1 MSIATTTVC
10 VFKHSSKHKLGA
22 RADSKNSSQWIT
34 AVCWNIV
41 SLALV
46 SGLLNSAAIFAQE
59 QSDADSK
66 SQLIARGGQIYR
78 EQCSSCH
85 GERGEGVSG
94 SYPEAL
100 IGDATISELTKTIDE
115 TMPEGDASACV
126 GEDARAVALYIH
138 DAFYSEEAQR
148 RLSPPKTAFSR
159 LTAEQL
165 RQSLADLYGKFDW
178 RAGPNSERGV
188 KGLYFAGDRWNKEQL
203 KIERRDDTIQFDF
216 GRNSPGEGIE
226 ADSFYIYWEGSLK
239 ADRSGVYEIIMRS
252 TCSFKMDFGKIGRLF
267 IDNHVQSGDKTEF
280 RERIYLVGGRSYP
293 FKIDFIQRKRKTE
306 LPPAVVSLSWVPPGG
321 VEEIIPKQNLLP
333 NSGPAVFSLQAE
345 LPPDDRTYGY
355 ERGISVN
362 RDWDQSITKASIEFA
377 DIVSEEIY
385 PRYSKKKKE
394 EGVEGRAALKAMLRD
409 ILQVAFRGGLTD
421 ETAKVYVDQQLDETE
436 DDSEAIRKVMLLGL
450 KSPRFLYP
458 LLDSQSSP
466 SQQTA
471 NRLSLILHDSLPS
484 DDWLLKQIEKGELTT
499 QEQIRS
505 AANRLMA
512 DDRGTNKLRGLVIE
526 WLNLTQTKDM
536 AKDEKLFPGYDGA
549 LIQDLRSSLDAFINE
564 CITSEGSDFRQLL
577 TADWS
582 YTTKRIESFYGESW
596 KPSEDK
602 TGLYRTA
609 QGDANRHGVLTHPYL
624 MSRLAYH
631 DTTSPIH
638 RGIFLIRFV
647 LGRTLRPPMDAFAP
661 LSPDLHP
668 DLTTRERVNL
678 QTSPQNCQVCHS
690 KINSLGFVLENYDA
704 VGRFRTL
711 EREKPLDTN
720 GGYLSRD
727 DARVA
732 FANAADLADYLAKS
746 PDTVQSFVNRAF
758 QYFVKQPPAAF
769 GLETSEKLAES
780 FVASGYNM
788 RQLIVDIA
796 VIASNPA
803 PSVTSPPNNPPSQNE
818 ETQ

>member
-1 MSIATTTVC
+1 MSIATTMVC
-10 VFKHSSKHKLGA
+10 HFNPSAKIRVDTMA
-22 RADSKNSSQWIT
+22 
-34 AVCWNIV
+34 
-41 SLALV
+41 
-46 SGLLNSAAIFAQE
+46 GLLFVFCITFGCCFANLANSIAQE
-59 QSDADSK
+59 TPDLNSK
-66 SQLIARGGQIYR
+66 SQLLERGHKIYT
-78 EQCSSCH
+78 EQCASCH
-85 GERGEGVSG
+85 GEKGEGVSG
-94 SYPEAL
+94 SYPESL

-115 TMPEGDASACV
+115 TMPEGDASACI
-126 GEDARAVALYIH
+126 GEDAQAVAHYIH
-138 DAFYSEEAQR
+138 HAFYSEEAQR
-148 RLSPPKTAFSR
+148 RLSPPKAAFSR

-178 RAGPNSERGV
+178 RAGPNAERGV
-188 KGLYFAGDRWNKEQL
+188 KALYFAGDRWNKEQL

-226 ADSFYIYWEGSLK
+226 ADSFYIYWEGALK
-239 ADRSGVYEIIMRS
+239 VDRSGMYEIVMRS
-252 TCSFKMDFGKIGRLF
+252 TCSFKMDFGKNGRLF

-306 LPPAVVSLSWVPPGG
+306 IPPAVVSLSWVPPGG
-321 VEEIIPKQNLLP
+321 VEEVIPKQNLLP
-333 NSGPAVFSLQAE
+333 SSGPGAFSLQAE

-362 RDWDQSITKASIEFA
+362 RDWDQSITKAAIEFA

-385 PRYSKKKKE
+385 PRYIKKKKE
-394 EGVEGRAALKAMLRD
+394 EGVEGRAALKAMLRE
-409 ILQVAFRGGLTD
+409 ILSVAFRGGLSD
-421 ETAKVYVDQQLDETE
+421 ETANVYVDQQLEQTE
-436 DDSEAIRKVMLLGL
+436 DDAEAIRKVMLLGL

-458 LLDSQSSP
+458 LLDAQSSQS
-466 SQQTA
+466 QRVA
-471 NRLSLILHDSLPS
+471 NRLTLILHDSLPA
-484 DDWLLKQIEKGELTT
+484 DEWLLKQIEKGELVTE
-499 QEQIRS
+499 EQIRS
-505 AANRLMA
+505 AASRMMA
-512 DDRGTNKLRGLVIE
+512 DDRGTNKLRGLVLE
-526 WLNLTQTKDM
+526 WLNLSQSRDM
-536 AKDEKLFPGYDGA
+536 AKDEKLFPGFDRA

-564 CITSEGSDFRQLL
+564 CINKEGADFRQLL

-596 KPSEDK
+596 KPTEDK
-602 TGLYRTA
+602 PGLHRTPG
-609 QGDANRHGVLTHPYL
+609 GDPHRHGVLTHPYL

-668 DLTTRERVNL
+668 DLTTRERVDL

-704 VGRFRTL
+704 VGRYRTT
-711 EREKPLDTN
+711 EREKQVDTS

-727 DARVA
+727 DSRVE
-732 FANAADLADYLAKS
+732 FANAAAMAEYLAKS

-788 RQLIVDIA
+788 RQLIVEIA
-796 VIASNPA
+796 VVASTPA
-803 PSVTSPPNNPPSQNE
+803 PPITSPPNNPPSPNE
-818 ETQ
+818 ETK

>member
-1 MSIATTTVC
+1 MCIAMTRLLTLKVLCILTIPCIAQDPNSAPSIAT
-10 VFKHSSKHKLGA
+10 
-22 RADSKNSSQWIT
+22 
-34 AVCWNIV
+34 
-41 SLALV
+41 
-46 SGLLNSAAIFAQE
+46 LLE
-59 QSDADSK
+59 
-66 SQLIARGGQIYR
+66 RGQKIYAN
-78 EQCSSCH
+78 QCASCH

-94 SYPEAL
+94 SYPDPL
-100 IGDATISELTKTIDE
+100 IGDSTISELTKTIDE
-115 TMPEGDASACV
+115 TMPEGEASECV
-126 GEDARAVALYIH
+126 ADDARAVALYIH
-138 DAFYSEEAQR
+138 GAFYSEEAQR
-148 RLSPPKTAFSR
+148 RLSPPKSSFSR

-165 RQSLADLYGKFDW
+165 RQSLADLYAKFDW
-178 RAGPNSERGV
+178 RAGPSTERGV
-188 KGLYFAGDRWNKEQL
+188 KGLYFAGDRWNKDHL

-216 GRNSPGEGIE
+216 GRESPGEGIE
-226 ADSFYIYWEGSLK
+226 ADSFYIYWEGALK
-239 ADRSGVYEIIMRS
+239 VDRSGVYEIVMRS

-280 RERIYLVGGRSYP
+280 RERIYLVAGRSYP

-333 NSGPAVFSLQAE
+333 SAGPGTFSLQAQ

-362 RDWDQSITKASIEFA
+362 REWDQAVTSAAVEFA
-377 DIVSEEIY
+377 DIVAKEIY
-385 PRYSKKKKE
+385 PRYTKKKKE
-394 EGVEGRAALKAMLRD
+394 EKLEGRMVLKSMLRE
-409 ILQVAFRGGLTD
+409 ILDVAFRGSLS
-421 ETAKVYVDQQLDETE
+421 EEVAQVYVDKQVDQTE
-436 DDSEAIRKVMLLGL
+436 DDVEAIRRVMLLGL

-458 LLDSQSSP
+458 LLDSQSSR
-466 SQQTA
+466 SQQAA

-484 DDWLLKQIEKGELTT
+484 EEWLLKRIEKGELESTD
-499 QEQIRS
+499 QIRS
-505 AANRLMA
+505 AAGRMMA
-512 DDRGTNKLRGLVIE
+512 DDRSTNKLRGLVLE
-526 WLNLTQTKDM
+526 WLNLSQSRDM
-536 AKDEKLFPGYDGA
+536 AKDEKLYPGFDGA
-549 LIQDLRSSLDAFINE
+549 LIQDLRSSLDAFIND
-564 CITSEGSDFRQLL
+564 CITSESADFRQLL

-582 YTTKRIESFYGESW
+582 YTTKRIEEFYGEAW
-596 KPSEDK
+596 KPMEDK
-602 TGLYRTA
+602 PGLHRTA
-609 QGDANRHGVLTHPYL
+609 AGDPQRHGVLTHPYL

-668 DLTTRERVNL
+668 DLTTRERVTL
-678 QTSPQNCQVCHS
+678 QTSPQNCQVCHL

-704 VGRFRTL
+704 VGRYRDM
-711 EREKPLDTN
+711 ERGKPVDTS
-720 GGYLSRD
+720 GGYLSRQD
-727 DARVA
+727 SRVE
-732 FANAADLADYLAKS
+732 FANAAELASYLATS

-788 RQLIVDIA
+788 RRLIVDIA
-796 VIASNPA
+796 VIGSTPPA
-803 PSVTSPPNNPPSQNE
+803 QSETSPPNTPPYQNE

>member
-1 MSIATTTVC
+1 MSIATTKVCYFNQSVKVC
-10 VFKHSSKHKLGA
+10 VGNKAGSMFVFALTIA
-22 RADSKNSSQWIT
+22 CCFVNSVNGI
-34 AVCWNIV
+34 
-41 SLALV
+41 
-46 SGLLNSAAIFAQE
+46 AQE
-59 QSDADSK
+59 NPNPDSK
-66 SQLIARGGQIYR
+66 SQLLDRGQKIYT
-78 EQCSSCH
+78 EQCASCH
-85 GERGEGVSG
+85 GEKGEGVSG

-115 TMPEGDASACV
+115 TMPEGDAAACV
-126 GEDARAVALYIH
+126 GEDAQAVALYIH
-138 DAFYSEEAQR
+138 HAFYSEEAQR
-148 RLSPPKTAFSR
+148 RLSPPKSAFSR

-178 RAGPNSERGV
+178 RAGPNAERGV

-216 GRNSPGEGIE
+216 GRNSPGDGIE
-226 ADSFYIYWEGSLK
+226 ADSFYIYWEGALK
-239 ADRSGVYEIIMRS
+239 VDRSGMYEIVMRS
-252 TCSFKMDFGKIGRLF
+252 TCSFKMDFGKNGRLF

-293 FKIDFIQRKRKTE
+293 IKIDFIQRKRKTE
-306 LPPAVVSLSWVPPGG
+306 IPPAVVSLSWVPPGG
-321 VEEIIPKQNLLP
+321 VEEVIPKQNLLP
-333 NSGPAVFSLQAE
+333 NSGPGAFSLQAE

-362 RDWDQSITKASIEFA
+362 RDWDQSITKAAIEFA
-377 DIVSEEIY
+377 DIVSEEVY
-385 PRYSKKKKE
+385 PRYIKKKKE
-394 EGVEGRAALKAMLRD
+394 EGVEGRAALKAMLRE
-409 ILQVAFRGGLTD
+409 ILNVAFRGGLTD
-421 ETAKVYVDQQLDETE
+421 ETASLYVDQQLEQTE
-436 DDSEAIRKVMLLGL
+436 DDAEGIRKVMLLGL

-458 LLDSQSSP
+458 LLDAQSSQS
-466 SQQTA
+466 QQVA
-471 NRLSLILHDSLPS
+471 NRLALILHDSLPA
-484 DDWLLKQIEKGELTT
+484 DEWLLKQIEKGELVTE
-499 QEQIRS
+499 EQIRS
-505 AANRLMA
+505 AAYRLMA
-512 DDRGTNKLRGLVIE
+512 DDRGTNKLRSLVME
-526 WLNLTQTKDM
+526 WLNLSQSRDM
-536 AKDEKLFPGYDGA
+536 AKDEKLYPGFDRA

-564 CITSEGSDFRQLL
+564 CITQEGADFRLLL

-582 YTTKRIESFYGESW
+582 YTTKRMESFYGESW
-596 KPSEDK
+596 KPAEDK
-602 TGLYRTA
+602 PGLHRTTG
-609 QGDANRHGVLTHPYL
+609 GDPHRHGVLTHPYL

-678 QTSPQNCQVCHS
+678 QTSPQNCQVCHL

-704 VGRFRTL
+704 VGRYRTV
-711 EREKPLDTN
+711 EREKPLDTS

-727 DARVA
+727 DSRVE
-732 FANAADLADYLAKS
+732 FANAAAMAEYLAKS

-796 VIASNPA
+796 VVASTPA
-803 PSVTSPPNNPPSQNE
+803 PPAISPPNNPPSPKE
-818 ETQ
+818 EAQ